1 MGSQEFSNAPSNA
14 EGRGAIEGPG
24 MEEEPLM
31 PRVNVASR
39 VGRVL
44 SIPPVPPRD
53 VKWQRPMGPPPP
65 LTGGTTTGPREA
77 RRVDL

>member
-31 PRVNVASR
+31 PRVNVESVVYFQFLR
-39 VGRVL
+39 FHLGML
-44 SIPPVPPRD
+44 SGNALWAPHLLLQEEQQPVR
-53 VKWQRPMGPPPP
+53 
-65 LTGGTTTGPREA
+65 A
-77 RRVDL
+77 RRGA